1 MEKKIFCLILLL
13 FCLFPNYVNASTFK
27 GIVTGTDVSVRPT
40 PSTNEKKI
48 GTVNKGKDELVV
60 LDNTLLKDESTGS
73 NKCSNGWYK
82 VEYNGGAGYVCAA
95 YLTVIEEKPPVVD
108 DTEAKT
114 ACQNELKNAGFP
126 SSYWDKLCT
135 LKANHPNWVFIPKI
149 TGADGKTV
157 DFVSAVISES
167 SCGSS
172 SITNG
177 AQASFK
183 GSSCNKKW
191 DSGMTTAS
199 TTAVR
204 YYLDPRNFLDE
215 KNIFMFE
222 DQNVNKN
229 IKDTDYKNATNKLFN
244 NNYLVQQIPDLTEY
258 IRVSASAVQVS
269 QMAIASRIKQEL
281 GNAKLTSG
289 EYKGK
294 LFSVVSG
301 DYTTRYNW
309 YYNKNGNKV
318 SIDHYYNFF
327 NYAAYDGSN
336 VTQKALIYA
345 YNHGWGGTG
354 NKAKDRQTAMTG
366 GVTSLKKSYIAAGQ
380 NTAYFQKFNI
390 FPNNL
395 ENRFVHQ
402 YMTNVQAPV
411 SEASLL
417 YNAYKA
423 SGLLDQPFTFIIP
436 VYDNL
441 DNTITIPSEGDPKE
455 SVDVSSAIVSSGYNY
470 SKGYISKIPMG
481 TTADDLKEAL
491 ESKGVTVSI
500 VDASGKTVTN
510 TLGTGYKV
518 SIVGETAEVLEVV
531 LYGDISGDGKINAVD
546 LLKIQKDILKVSKLS
561 NAQRIAADI
570 NKDGKINAV
579 DLLKVQ
585 KDILNISKIEQ

>member
-1 MEKKIFCLILLL
+1 MRRQIAIILFAL
-13 FCLFPNYVNASTFK
+13 FCLFPFQVHAATLK
-27 GIVTGTDVSVRPT
+27 GIVTGTDVSVRPS

-60 LDNTLLKDESTGS
+60 LSATVLKDESTSS
-73 NKCSNGWYK
+73 NKCADGWYK
-82 VEYNGGAGYVCAA
+82 VEYNGGTGYVCAA
-95 YLTVIEEKPPVVD
+95 YLTVVEEKPPVVD
-108 DTEAKT
+108 NTEAKT
-114 ACQNELKNAGFP
+114 ACQNELKKLGFP

-135 LKANHPNWVFIPKI
+135 LKTSHPNWNFVPKI
-149 TGADGKTV
+149 TGSDGKTV
-157 DFVSAVISES
+157 DFVTAVISES

-172 SITNG
+172 SITTS

-183 GSSCNKKW
+183 GDSCNKKW

-222 DQNVNKN
+222 DQNINKS

-244 NNYLVQQIPDLTEY
+244 NNFLVQQIPDFTEY
-258 IRVSASAVQVS
+258 IRVSANSLGVS
-269 QMAIASRIKQEL
+269 QMAVASRIKQEL

-289 EYKGK
+289 KYKGK

-309 YYNKNGNKV
+309 YYTVNGNKV

-327 NYAAYDGSN
+327 NIAATDGSN

-345 YNHGWGGTG
+345 YNHKWGGTG

-366 GVTSLKKSYIAAGQ
+366 GVSFLKNSYIAVGQ

-390 FPNNL
+390 FPNNISS
-395 ENRFVHQ
+395 RFVHQ

-411 SEASLL
+411 GEASIL

-423 SGLLDQPFTFIIP
+423 AGLLTQPFTFIIP

-441 DNTITIPSEGDPKE
+441 DTVVTIPSEGDPQE
-455 SVDVSSAIVSSGYNY
+455 SVGVSSAVVSSGYNY
-470 SKGYISKIPMG
+470 SKGYISKIPLG
-481 TTADDLKEAL
+481 TTAEELKHAL

-500 VDASGKTVTN
+500 VDTSSKSATG

-518 SIVGETAEVLEVV
+518 SIVGDTAEVLEVV
-531 LYGDISGDGKINAVD
+531 MYGDVSG
-546 LLKIQKDILKVSKLS
+546 
-561 NAQRIAADI
+561 
-570 NKDGKINAV
+570 DGKINAV

-585 KDILNISKIEQ
+585 KDILNVSKLSGAQKLAADINKDGKVNAVDLLKVQKDILNVTKIEQ